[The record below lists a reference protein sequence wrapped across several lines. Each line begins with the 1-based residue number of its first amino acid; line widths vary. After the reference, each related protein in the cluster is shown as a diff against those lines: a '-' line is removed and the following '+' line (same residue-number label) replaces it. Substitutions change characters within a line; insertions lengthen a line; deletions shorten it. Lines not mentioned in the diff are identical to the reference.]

1 MNRNYPFDILKTGLK
16 LRSTMQFNVSSSD
29 LKLFPS
35 DINESSSVAMESN
48 FTNQI
53 NTEQDSN
60 WMISSSFDSF
70 ETSPEPTSFF
80 SESIPNCATKYNYEH
95 TDQWSTSTFSDP
107 LLNNN
112 FYENDSSF
120 ESETCRQEQ
129 QWYDESAKQ
138 NYPSPTIDE
147 QSYKRVYFTEHQ
159 NDNLNNQQHY
169 ELTNSSF
176 FQNLNDVQLHNSTK
190 EQHNS
195 PKSNEVK
202 QLSCNEASYV
212 LQDLAS
218 YDLDI
223 ESHADTNKEVGIGS
237 LAFESNGAVL
247 DDMDLTE
254 LDNACMEQME
264 KQYYKEALLEVQSAC
279 SVLHISPG

>member
-1 MNRNYPFDILKTGLK
+1 
-16 LRSTMQFNVSSSD
+16 MQFNVSSSD

-35 DINESSSVAMESN
+35 EFNDSSPATMESN

-53 NTEQDSN
+53 NKEPDNS

-80 SESIPNCATKYNYEH
+80 SEPLSSSATKYNYEQNDH
-95 TDQWSTSTFSDP
+95 WSSSSFTDP
-107 LLNNN
+107 ILNNS

-120 ESETCRQEQ
+120 ENETCHQEQ
-129 QWYDESAKQ
+129 QWYDETTKQ
-138 NYPSPTIDE
+138 SYSPPILNE
-147 QSYKRVYFTEHQ
+147 QSCKKVNFTDVH
-159 NDNLNNQQHY
+159 NDNLGSQQHY

-176 FQNLNDVQLHNSTK
+176 FQNLNDIQLHDSTN
-190 EQHNS
+190 EQYNAA
-195 PKSNEVK
+195 KSSEVS
-202 QLSCNEASYV
+202 QPASTEASYV

-223 ESHADTNKEVGIGS
+223 ESNADTNKEVGIGS

-279 SVLHISPG
+279 SVLHISPGKFYDCTDLQ